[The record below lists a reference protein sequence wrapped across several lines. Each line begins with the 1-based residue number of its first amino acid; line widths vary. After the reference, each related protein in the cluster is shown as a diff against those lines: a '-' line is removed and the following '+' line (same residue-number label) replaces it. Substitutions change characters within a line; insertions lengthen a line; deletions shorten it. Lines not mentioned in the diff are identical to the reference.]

1 MTVRSKAQIAGAAPA
16 KTKASQVPQQAEER
30 YRNIFEN
37 AVEGIIQ
44 STPGGRFLSLNPA
57 MARIYGYAS
66 PEEMI
71 ESVTDIA
78 RQLYTDPKARLE
90 FTRRIKID
98 GKVEKF
104 EARNLRKDGSLIW
117 TSTNARTVRD
127 ARGRVMYYDGFVQ
140 DITERRQAEEALRL
154 SMQEISHAHDL
165 LLALSQAAQAVQR
178 ASSPQE
184 VYQAIQELT
193 SRLGYHTTCFEFVD
207 DSPQMKITYTDYKP
221 SLIRKAEKL
230 SGLTM
235 EAFRFQPR
243 SDSIFQR
250 VISSGETI
258 YVADAAHAVG
268 DVFPAKLR
276 RLSRQIAMLF
286 KLAQS
291 IFAPFVVDD
300 KTFGM
305 LAIAG
310 PGLSEMDVPAITA
323 FASQAAIAIHNARLY
338 EQAQQEIAERRQAEE
353 ALRESEERYRGLV
366 EQAPDMI
373 GVLVGQRLVY
383 LNQSGARLFG
393 VERPEQMLGKTTAD
407 YMHPD
412 DLPVIRERA
421 RRAAETGEPNPL
433 IEFRIKRL
441 DGALTEMEGVS
452 IPFTYQGGRATQFIA
467 RDITE
472 RKQAEE
478 ALLESEE
485 KYRTLFET
493 MTQGVVYQAADG
505 KIISANPAAERILGL
520 TLGQM
525 QGRTSTDPRWKA
537 IHEDGSDF
545 PGDTHP
551 SMVALTTG
559 KDVHDVVMGVFNPEL
574 EDYTWININAIPLF
588 RQGETVPHQ
597 VYTTFEDITER
608 KQAEEALRESEA
620 KLKAVFEMLP
630 VGISI
635 LDAERKI
642 SYLNSTLERI
652 LDISRESLFKGDH
665 EGRTYLRPDGTPM
678 PIEEYASVRTL
689 KEQRAVHNVE
699 TGVVKEDG
707 SVIWVSVSAVPVTFP
722 DWKVV
727 IVTSDITERKQAE
740 EQIQNLA
747 RFPSENPN
755 PVLRINQDGRI
766 VYANEASLPL
776 LHQYETAVG
785 GTCPDRW
792 RSSLDQAM
800 AGKKVEVDI
809 EMGEQIISFFVAGVP
824 QAGYANLY
832 GRDIT
837 EFRQAEEK
845 IIRQITNLQTLY
857 EGAHRLAEGLD
868 LSYLAASVTRT
879 CVDVFGIRLAWIGFA
894 EPDGSV
900 SVMNH
905 YPAHIQYP
913 RTTEERWDDV
923 PRGHGP
929 TGRAIRSAASQVVTD
944 INQAPEY
951 IPWRI
956 AALREGFCTSAAFP
970 LISRDLA
977 FGVLNLYSDQPGFF
991 TPERV
996 EFFQAY
1002 ANQAAAALEKG
1013 RLFTD
1018 LQLAHTRLRELST
1031 RLVEIEEEQRHEI
1044 ARELHDSVGQSLTA
1058 LNINLSILQN
1068 QLNNQAS
1075 KDIDTRL
1082 ADSIKLVEQAV
1093 ERIRDVM
1100 AELRP
1105 PVLDDYGLLPA
1116 LRWYAEQYT
1125 GRTKIRSVVLEPQI
1139 AIPRLPPSVETA
1151 LFRICQETLTNIS
1164 RHAEASQV
1172 SLSLDM
1178 VDGSPRLT
1186 IQDDG
1191 IGFDPSQA
1199 DTGWGLRIM
1208 CERAEAVGGRLVVE
1222 SSPGKGTKVVVDVP
1236 LPPTGG
1242 SELPKTQE

>member
-1 MTVRSKAQIAGAAPA
+1 MSGRIKTQIAQDDPA
-16 KTKASQVPQQAEER
+16 KAKGTQAWQQTEDR
-30 YRNIFEN
+30 YRSIYEN
-37 AVEGIIQ
+37 AVEGIFQ
-44 STPGGRFLSLNPA
+44 STPGGRYLNLNPA
-57 MARIYGYAS
+57 MARIYGYDS
-66 PEEMI
+66 PQDMI
-71 ESVTDIA
+71 ESITDIA
-78 RQLYTDPKARLE
+78 RQLYADPKARLE

-104 EARNLRKDGSLIW
+104 EACNLRKDGSLIW

-127 ARGRVMYYDGFVQ
+127 ARGSVLYYEGFVQ
-140 DITERRQAEEALRL
+140 DITERKRAEEEVRKRNEELALLNAINVAANHGESLTAVINLISEKVIGLFGSLGATLHLFNAERSRLVIHNMPLPPKLAAQVEKLIGISIPLIELDPRQAYPFRQVLESKQACLLTEPAQIHE
-154 SMQEISHAHDL
+154 SISAYID
-165 LLALSQAAQAVQR
+165 
-178 ASSPQE
+178 SSPFSE
-184 VYQAIQELT
+184 KVRT
-193 SRLGYHTTCFEFVD
+193 RL
-207 DSPQMKITYTDYKP
+207 
-221 SLIRKAEKL
+221 RKL
-230 SGLTM
+230 VPGLTKLLG
-235 EAFRFQPR
+235 ER
-243 SDSIFQR
+243 SQLVVPLISEGE
-250 VISSGETI
+250 VIGTLDLGSRGMFTE
-258 YVADAAHAVG
+258 D
-268 DVFPAKLR
+268 DLR
-276 RLSRQIAMLF
+276 RLES
-286 KLAQS
+286 
-291 IFAPFVVDD
+291 
-300 KTFGM
+300 
-305 LAIAG
+305 IAG
-310 PGLSEMDVPAITA
+310 QL
-323 FASQAAIAIHNARLY
+323 
-338 EQAQQEIAERRQAEE
+338 
-353 ALRESEERYRGLV
+353 
-366 EQAPDMI
+366 
-373 GVLVGQRLVY
+373 
-383 LNQSGARLFG
+383 
-393 VERPEQMLGKTTAD
+393 TT
-407 YMHPD
+407 
-412 DLPVIRERA
+412 VI
-421 RRAAETGEPNPL
+421 
-433 IEFRIKRL
+433 K
-441 DGALTEMEGVS
+441 
-452 IPFTYQGGRATQFIA
+452 
-467 RDITE
+467 

-485 KYRTLFET
+485 KHRTLFET
-493 MTQGVVYQAADG
+493 MTQGVVYQVADG

-520 TLGQM
+520 TLDQM

-574 EDYTWININAIPLF
+574 EDYRWININAIPQF

-597 VYTTFEDITER
+597 VYTTFNEITER
-608 KQAEEALRESEA
+608 KRVEEVLHESEA
-620 KLKAVFEMLP
+620 KLKAVFEILP

-642 SYLNSTLERI
+642 SYMNSALERI
-652 LDISRESLFKGDH
+652 LDISRDSLFKGDH

-678 PIEEYASVRTL
+678 PAEEFASVRAL

-707 SVIWVSVSAVPVTFP
+707 SVVWVSVSAVPVTFP

-727 IVTSDITERKQAE
+727 IVTSDITERRQTE
-740 EQIQNLA
+740 EAL
-747 RFPSENPN
+747 RESEERYRELFENINSGVAVYEVIGNGQDFIFKDFNRAGESIDHDQRERLIGKSIFEVRPGVN
-755 PVLRINQDGRI
+755 QFGLIEVFRRVWQTGEPVYHPGLFYQDDKLSGWYENFVYKLSSGEI
-766 VYANEASLPL
+766 V
-776 LHQYETAVG
+776 AVF
-785 GTCPDRW
+785 
-792 RSSLDQAM
+792 
-800 AGKKVEVDI
+800 E
-809 EMGEQIISFFVAGVP
+809 
-824 QAGYANLY
+824 N
-832 GRDIT
+832 IT
-837 EFRQAEEK
+837 ERKQAEEK
-845 IIRQITNLQTLY
+845 IIRQMTNLQTLY
-857 EGAHRLAEGLD
+857 EGARRLAEGLD
-868 LSYLAASVTRT
+868 LSYLSASVTRT

-913 RTTEERWDDV
+913 RTTEERWDDA
-923 PRGHGP
+923 PHGHGP
-929 TGRAIRSAASQVVTD
+929 TGRAIRSATSQVITD

-970 LISRDLA
+970 LISRDMA
-977 FGVLNLYSDQPGFF
+977 FGVLNLYSDQPGSF

-1013 RLFTD
+1013 RLFAD
-1018 LQLAHTRLRELST
+1018 LQSAHTRLRELSA

-1068 QLNNQAS
+1068 QLTSETSNN
-1075 KDIDTRL
+1075 IGTRL

-1125 GRTKIRSVVLEPQI
+1125 GRTNIRAVILEPQV
-1139 AIPRLPPSVETA
+1139 AIPRLPPSMETA
-1151 LFRICQETLTNIS
+1151 LFRISQETLTNIA

-1208 CERAEAVGGRLVVE
+1208 RERAEAVGGKLVIE
-1222 SSPGKGTKVVVDVP
+1222 TSPGKGTKIVVDVP
-1236 LPPTGG
+1236 LPPAGDR
-1242 SELPKTQE
+1242 ELPEKQEGI